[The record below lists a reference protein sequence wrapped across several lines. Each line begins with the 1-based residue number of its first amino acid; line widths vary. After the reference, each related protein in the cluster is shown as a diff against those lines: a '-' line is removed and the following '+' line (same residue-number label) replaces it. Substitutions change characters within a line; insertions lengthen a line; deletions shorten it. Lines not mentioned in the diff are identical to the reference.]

1 MNTYCFTKKRN
12 TNNNEK
18 LKHLK
23 HLKEIAY
30 AKDWLNVFNTNGIK
44 PTVPSERG
52 WHKGLLLK
60 EVNDPLEEM
69 AHYNIDHI
77 INNSMAKLCRSIV
90 RSREKI
96 MKLGDNKGV
105 KVGTIEEIRARS
117 CEEARR
123 FLNNNFRSFCYWSS
137 KVYTFGEQ
145 KEKLRENDIEVAL
158 NWVKTVNNKGLA
170 MIRGTKG
177 VLFVTKAEKLT
188 KENIPKIKDYEMPDC
203 TIFKVITNKISRGG
217 NVWPESGFLL
227 IDNYEETDFAQNT
240 ICQRHGEDLKV
251 HAFKANLKDAAKL
264 LNRRVKGYILNQF

>member
-1 MNTYCFTKKRN
+1 MNTYCFTKKGN

-23 HLKEIAY
+23 NLKEIAY
-30 AKDWLNVFNTNGIK
+30 AKDWLNVFKTNGIK
-44 PTVPSERG
+44 PTAPSDKA
-52 WHKGLLLK
+52 WHKGLQLK
-60 EVNDPLEEM
+60 EVEDM

-77 INNSMAKLCRSIV
+77 INNSMAKLCNSIV
-90 RSREKI
+90 RSREEI
-96 MKLGDNKGV
+96 RNLGDNKGV
-105 KVGTIEEIRARS
+105 KVGTIEEIREKSRK
-117 CEEARR
+117 EARH
-123 FLNNNFRSFCYWSS
+123 FLDINFRSFCYWSS

-145 KEKLRENDIEVAL
+145 KEKLKEKDVEVAL
-158 NWVKTVNNKGLA
+158 NWVKTVKNKGLA

-177 VLFVTKAEKLT
+177 MLFVAKAEKLT

-203 TIFKVITNKISRGG
+203 TVFKVITNKINRGG

-227 IDNYEETDFAQNT
+227 IDNYEESDFAQNA